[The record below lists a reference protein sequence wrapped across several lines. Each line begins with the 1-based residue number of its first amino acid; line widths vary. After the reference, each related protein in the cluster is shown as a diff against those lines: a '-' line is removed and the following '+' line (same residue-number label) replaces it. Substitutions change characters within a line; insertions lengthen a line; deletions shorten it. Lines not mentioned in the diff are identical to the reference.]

1 MSDIIIR
8 PFLET
13 DIEDVVY
20 LWNICGLSRPWNDPI
35 KDIKR
40 KLIVQREIFLILEKD
55 EKILGSVM
63 GGYDGHRR
71 SVYYLGI
78 HPNHKN
84 KGFGKLLMKKI
95 EEELI
100 QMGCPKINL
109 MIRDTNL
116 DVQEFYRIIGYEK
129 QEVVVY
135 GKRLI
140 PDN

>member
-1 MSDIIIR
+1 MSDIIVR
-8 PFLET
+8 PYSEKDLE
-13 DIEDVVY
+13 DIVS
-20 LWNICGLSRPWNDPI
+20 LWDICGLSRPWNDPI

-63 GGYDGHRR
+63 GGYDGHRG